1 MLVVDEIV
9 QHIKGTVSWE
19 CVSLFSWS
27 YPNFNAFSF
36 NFAELFP
43 ITPQS
48 HGQRGVRL
56 CRVNDTAESNMFPV
70 FVFSTNFFTSLK
82 RQFHEIFC
90 SFFMISI
97 QVDPRFMGCKI
108 IYEQVFWR
116 CGVIDTSEWQSFE
129 YIPWQILSF
138 KTSIVTL
145 WCHWYIWVAI
155 SAMSLTPQSFIW
167 HHWVRAV
174 FLSRLMVYIL

>member
-19 CVSLFSWS
+19 CVSLPFSWS

-90 SFFMISI
+90 SFFIFSI

-108 IYEQVFWR
+108 IYEYFVF
-116 CGVIDTSEWQSFE
+116 
-129 YIPWQILSF
+129 QILSF
-138 KTSIVTL
+138 KTSILTL
-145 WCHWYIWVAI
+145 RCHWYLWVTKFWI
-155 SAMSLTPQSFIW
+155 YSLTNFKI
-167 HHWVRAV
+167 
-174 FLSRLMVYIL
+174 